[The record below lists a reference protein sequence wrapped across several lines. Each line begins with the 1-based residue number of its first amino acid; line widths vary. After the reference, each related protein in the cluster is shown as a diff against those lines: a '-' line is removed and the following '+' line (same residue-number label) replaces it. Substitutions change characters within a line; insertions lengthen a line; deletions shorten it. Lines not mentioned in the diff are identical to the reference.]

1 MNINSLKVKGWGK
14 LYHANNNQKKGRVT
28 VLKSDTVD
36 LKGKTLWEIMNECHF
51 IHDKGVNSSRGNNS
65 PEHFC
70 PFNWDKNTW
79 NKINRPDWIKRKK
92 IHNDYWIFNTSLS
105 LTV

>member
-36 LKGKTLWEIMNECHF
+36 LKGKTL
-51 IHDKGVNSSRGNNS
+51 
-65 PEHFC
+65 
-70 PFNWDKNTW
+70 
-79 NKINRPDWIKRKK
+79 
-92 IHNDYWIFNTSLS
+92 
-105 LTV
+105 